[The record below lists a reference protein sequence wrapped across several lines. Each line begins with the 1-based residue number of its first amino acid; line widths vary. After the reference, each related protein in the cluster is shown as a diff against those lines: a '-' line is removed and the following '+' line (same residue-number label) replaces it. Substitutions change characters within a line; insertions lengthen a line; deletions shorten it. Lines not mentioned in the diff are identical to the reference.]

1 LVGAEADIAS
11 PFQSDATAAP
21 SAWLLGI
28 SQIPLLLLRFAEKV
42 FWVGTLPSS
51 DATVLTGKREVKGAL
66 KFG

>member
-28 SQIPLLLLRFAEKV
+28 SQIPLLLSRFAEKV
-42 FWVGTLPSS
+42 F
-51 DATVLTGKREVKGAL
+51 
-66 KFG
+66 